1 MDASFPETARV
12 LALRGADVICF
23 PTNWL
28 LEKAPAPAWI
38 TRAFENGVYLVAA
51 DRWGNERT
59 VEFSGGSAV
68 IDPDGAIQSYR
79 DTGNGIVYGYIDIA
93 KARDK
98 KFAANETGDKLLE
111 RRPNHYSD
119 SVLNTYLFNPDE
131 YFGLYG
137 QDGLPAGKESTIAV
151 CQMEGSLGTRKRP
164 SQPSGK

>member
-38 TRAFENGVYLVAA
+38 TRAFENGVYLIAA

-79 DTGNGIVYGYIDIA
+79 DTG
-93 KARDK
+93 KRDRLWIHRYRQGPRQ
-98 KFAANETGDKLLE
+98 EV
-111 RRPNHYSD
+111 R
-119 SVLNTYLFNPDE
+119 
-131 YFGLYG
+131 
-137 QDGLPAGKESTIAV
+137 
-151 CQMEGSLGTRKRP
+151 CQ
-164 SQPSGK
+164 